1 LIGCCNALEPRI
13 LTLKFEQPSCGS
25 DHVLVSRHSTALIVV
40 SWLTCHVWSIV
51 ADLVIGEGESLLW
64 SVTQNSCTELAVNS
78 LTMSYFSFCLRYIS
92 HSLHGNRNHPNLPK
106 PSGMVCSF
114 GYKHQFQE
122 GSVPSWDADYAKDR
136 SDRTDRRPGI
146 CRGGG

>member
-1 LIGCCNALEPRI
+1 LLSCCNNSKPRI
-13 LTLKFEQPSCGS
+13 LTLKFEQTSCGS

-40 SWLTCHVWSIV
+40 SWLTCHLWSIV
-51 ADLVIGEGESLLW
+51 VIGEGECLLL
-64 SVTQNSCTELAVNS
+64 SVTENSFIELAVNS
-78 LTMSYFSFCLRYIS
+78 STTCYFSLCVRNIS
-92 HSLHGNRNHPNLPK
+92 NSLDGSRNHPNLPTSSRMK
-106 PSGMVCSF
+106 CSS

-136 SDRTDRRPGI
+136 SDRTDRRPGV